1 MRKLF
6 FGTVIVSLAIGLV
19 SGVALAQQKFTIGYA
34 DPLTGTFGRDGNLVK
49 DAYNFWAE
57 LVNSKGGIEVRGKKY
72 PVELTVIDDKSIA
85 AENAKFT
92 EKLITEDKVD
102 LILGG
107 FGSDSVFAGSAVAEK
122 YQYPMISG
130 AASSNKLFERGFK
143 YYFCTIG
150 KATEEVRG
158 CVDIVQILSPKPKTG
173 AIAGSDILFT
183 SLACEGYKKYAAQ
196 NGIEIVHNELFPI
209 TLQDYNSMLL
219 KVKQKNPDILFV
231 GSHLMVAM
239 KTIKAMKE
247 IDFTPKMVT
256 FSYGPTVPDFGKNLG
271 KDAEYVL
278 AASEWAPNLPYKDP
292 LFGTARQ
299 FNENYFKKYGRYP
312 DYVEA
317 ASAAGAYAMQIAIE
331 KLGITPPVKE
341 EGRVRLMEELHKQSL
356 TTFYGVVKFGIDGA
370 NEAHPPVV
378 VQIQNGKL
386 VNVFPKDAAETSP
399 WYPMKP
405 WKER

>member
-1 MRKLF
+1 MGRISLE
-6 FGTVIVSLAIGLV
+6 VITLSLVVVFA
-19 SGVALAQQKFTIGYA
+19 SGICSAQQKFKIGYA

-49 DAYNFWAE
+49 DAYDFWAE
-57 LVNSKGGIEVRGKKY
+57 LVNSKGGIEVKGKKY
-72 PVELTVIDDKSIA
+72 PIELIVIDDKSIA

-92 EKLITEDKVD
+92 EKLITEDRVD

-122 YQYPMISG
+122 YKYPLISG
-130 AASSNKLFERGFK
+130 AASSDKLFDRGFK
-143 YYFCTIG
+143 YYFSTLG

-158 CVDIVQILSPKPKTG
+158 CVDIVRILSPKPKSG
-173 AIAGSDILFT
+173 AIIGSDILFT
-183 SLACEGYKKYAAQ
+183 SLAAEGYKKYAAQ
-196 NGIEIVHNELFPI
+196 NGIEIILFELFPI

-219 KVKQKNPDILFV
+219 KVKQKNADILFV

-239 KTIKAMKE
+239 KMIKAMKE

-256 FSYGPTVPDFGKNLG
+256 FSYGPTVPDFVKNLG
-271 KDAEYVL
+271 KDAEYVI
-278 AASEWAPNLPYKDP
+278 AASEWAPSLPYQDP

-299 FNENYFKKYGRYP
+299 FNENYFKRYGRYP

-317 ASAAGAYAMQIAIE
+317 ASAAGAYAMQVAIE
-331 KLGITPPVKE
+331 RLGITPPVKE
-341 EGRVRLMEELHKQSL
+341 EDRVRLMDELHKQNL
-356 TTFYGVVKFGIDGA
+356 MTFYGVVKFGVDGA
-370 NEAHPPVV
+370 NEAHPPVA
-378 VQIQNGKL
+378 VQVQNGKL
-386 VNVFPKDAAETSP
+386 VNVFPKEAAETAP

>member
-1 MRKLF
+1 MIACL
-6 FGTVIVSLAIGLV
+6 VIFLA
-19 SGVALAQQKFTIGYA
+19 SGISLAQQKFRIGYA
-34 DPLTGTFGRDGNLVK
+34 DPLTGTFGRDGNLVR
-49 DAYNFWAE
+49 DAYNFWGD
-57 LVNSKGGIEVRGKKY
+57 LVNAKGGIEVKGKKY
-72 PVELTVIDDKSIA
+72 PVELIVIDDKSIA

-122 YQYPMISG
+122 YKYPLISG
-130 AASSNKLFERGFK
+130 AASSNKLFERGFR
-143 YYFCTIG
+143 YYFSTLG

-158 CVDIVQILSPKPKTG
+158 CVDIVQILSPKPKSG
-173 AIAGSDILFT
+173 AIIGSDILFT
-183 SLACEGYKKYAAQ
+183 ALACEGYKKYAAQ
-196 NGIEIVHNELFPI
+196 NGIEIIHSELFPI

-247 IDFTPKMVT
+247 IDFSPKMVT
-256 FSYGPTVPDFGKNLG
+256 FSYGPTVPDFVKSLV
-271 KDAEYVL
+271 KDAEYVV

-299 FNENYFKKYGRYP
+299 FNENYFKKYQRYP

-317 ASAAGAYAMQIAIE
+317 ASAAGAYAMQVAIE

-341 EGRVRLMEELHKQSL
+341 EDRVRLMEELHKQNL
-356 TTFYGVVKFGIDGA
+356 MTFYGVVKFGPDGA
-370 NEAHPPVV
+370 NEAHPPVA

-386 VNVFPKDAAETSP
+386 LNVFPREAAEAAP

>member
-1 MRKLF
+1 
-6 FGTVIVSLAIGLV
+6 
-19 SGVALAQQKFTIGYA
+19 
-34 DPLTGTFGRDGNLVK
+34 
-49 DAYNFWAE
+49 
-57 LVNSKGGIEVRGKKY
+57 
-72 PVELTVIDDKSIA
+72 
-85 AENAKFT
+85 
-92 EKLITEDKVD
+92 LITEDKVD
-102 LILGG
+102 LVLGG

-122 YQYPMISG
+122 YKYPLISG
-130 AASSNKLFERGFK
+130 AASSNKLFDRGFK
-143 YYFCTIG
+143 YYFSTIG

-173 AIAGSDILFT
+173 AIIGADILFT
-183 SLACEGYKKYAAQ
+183 ALACEGYKKYAAQ
-196 NGIEIVHNELFPI
+196 NGIEIILFELFPI

-219 KVKQKNPDILFV
+219 KVKQKNPDVLFV

-239 KTIKAMKE
+239 KTIKGMKE

-256 FSYGPTVPDFGKNLG
+256 FSYGPTVPDFVKNLG
-271 KDAEYVL
+271 KDAECVL

-292 LFGTARQ
+292 LFGTAKQ

-317 ASAAGAYAMQIAIE
+317 ASAAGAYAMQIAVE
-331 KLGITPPVKE
+331 KLGITPPVRE
-341 EGRVRLMEELHKQSL
+341 EDRVRLMEELHKQNL
-356 TTFYGVVKFGIDGA
+356 MTFYGIVKFATDGA

-378 VQIQNGKL
+378 VQVQNGKL
-386 VNVFPKDAAETSP
+386 VNVFPKNAAEAAP

>member
-1 MRKLF
+1 MRKLC
-6 FGTVIVSLAIGLV
+6 FGVIIVSLVVILGSGIG
-19 SGVALAQQKFTIGYA
+19 SAQQKFRIGCA

-49 DAYNFWAE
+49 DAYTFWAD
-57 LVNSKGGIEVRGKKY
+57 LINSKGGIEVKGKKF
-72 PVELTVIDDKSIA
+72 PVELIFIDDKSIA

-102 LILGG
+102 LVLGG

-122 YQYPMISG
+122 YKYPLISG
-130 AASSNKLFERGFK
+130 AASSNKLFDRGFK
-143 YYFCTIG
+143 YYFSAIG

-158 CVDIVQILSPKPKTG
+158 CVDIVQALSPKPKTG
-173 AIAGSDILFT
+173 AIIGADILFT
-183 SLACEGYKKYAAQ
+183 ALACEGYKKYAAQ
-196 NGIEIVHNELFPI
+196 NGIDIVLFELFPI

-219 KVKQKNPDILFV
+219 KVKQKNPDALFV

-256 FSYGPTVPDFGKNLG
+256 FSYGPTVPDFIKNLG

-312 DYVEA
+312 DYV
-317 ASAAGAYAMQIAIE
+317 
-331 KLGITPPVKE
+331 
-341 EGRVRLMEELHKQSL
+341 
-356 TTFYGVVKFGIDGA
+356 
-370 NEAHPPVV
+370 
-378 VQIQNGKL
+378 
-386 VNVFPKDAAETSP
+386 
-399 WYPMKP
+399 
-405 WKER
+405 